1 MISYSPKLF
10 KVLKN
15 YSKEQLKNDLISG
28 IIVAIIALP
37 LSIALALAS
46 GVGPEEGLYTSIVA
60 GFIIAAFGGSRVQ
73 VSGPTA
79 AFVTIVAGII
89 SKKGMEGL
97 VFATILAGIILVLMG
112 IFKMGVF
119 IKYIP
124 YSIVAGFTAGIAITI
139 FIGQLKDFL
148 GLEYDKNPVESLEKV
163 YAIIKNFK
171 TLNSTSLF
179 IGVISITILIFW
191 PKFKIKIPESLIA
204 IILTSFIAKFFNLN
218 INTIGSLYNVSTSLP
233 SFAMPTISFDLITEL
248 LPSAFTIAIL
258 ASIESLLSCVVSDGM
273 IGGKHDSNAELIG
286 QGLGNIASG
295 LFGGIPATGAI
306 ARTAANVKNGG
317 RSPIS
322 SMMHSATLFL
332 ILILFMPYASLIPM
346 STIATILFVVAYNMS
361 GWREC
366 ISILK
371 KAPKSDISVF
381 LITFLLTIIFDL
393 IIAIEIGLLL
403 SALLF
408 MKRMVDETSVRRWTK
423 TEIDVENLKE
433 IPQNILVYEI
443 EGPMFFAAA
452 ETFLNIVPDAK
463 TKIIIIRMRSVNAV
477 DLSLIKIIKDFIRK
491 CDENKIKIIISNI
504 KPQPYK
510 AFLKAG
516 YIDIIGKDNFVSNIH
531 EALEKAKIY
540 NKKANSL

>member
-218 INTIGSLYNVSTSLP
+218 INTIGSLYNVSASLP

-393 IIAIEIGLLL
+393 IIAIEIGLIL

-433 IPQNILVYEI
+433 IPKNILVYEI

-531 EALEKAKIY
+531 EALEKAKNI
-540 NKKANSL
+540 

>member
-393 IIAIEIGLLL
+393 IIAIEIGLIL

-433 IPQNILVYEI
+433 IPKNILVYEI

>member
-218 INTIGSLYNVSTSLP
+218 INTIGSLYNVSASLP

>member
-218 INTIGSLYNVSTSLP
+218 INTIGSLYNVSASLP

-433 IPQNILVYEI
+433 IPKNILVYEI